1 MGKKSQ
7 PDPPDYKALA
17 EQTAA
22 SDREAALATTKAN
35 RPNQTDVYGNKS
47 VWDYDPETGRWS
59 QTQTLSEQGQQS
71 LNKQMGLQA
80 DLLDQASDQVGQGL
94 PSANLEG
101 VRSRAGLFN
110 MDPSGNAQ
118 AIQDATY
125 KLISPQREIARQGEI
140 QRLKNQGLTEDSPAF
155 QRAMERLDQGDTDA
169 QLKSLLAGTQE
180 YGNQFNRGLAQNQ
193 SNFSQ
198 FSTAEEFANQLR
210 GSNLGDIARIISM
223 QGATNPQFGQVMSA
237 TGSGGTDYLGAGK
250 QTFQDMLA
258 NSNAQRASANNTT
271 TGLFGLAAKALPF
284 FL

>member
-17 EQTAA
+17 ELTAK

-71 LNKQMGLQA
+71 LKKQIGLQTN
-80 DLLDQASDQVGQGL
+80 LLDQAGGIADKL
-94 PSANLEG
+94 PSADLEG
-101 VRSRAGLFN
+101 IRSRAGLFN
-110 MDPSGNAQ
+110 MDPSGNSQ
-118 AIQDATY
+118 TIQDATY
-125 KLISPQREIARQGEI
+125 KLLLPQREMARQGEI

-169 QLKSLLAGTQE
+169 QLKSLIAGTTE
-180 YGNQFNRGLAQNQ
+180 YGNQFSRGLARNN
-193 SNFSQ
+193 SNFQ
-198 FSTAEEFANQLR
+198 QYATAEEFANALR
-210 GSNLGDIARIISM
+210 GSDIDTIAQIMGM
-223 QGATNPQFGQVMSA
+223 QETTSPQFGHVTPA

-250 QTFQDMLA
+250 QTFQDIIA
-258 NSNAQRASANNTT
+258 GKNASNAVRASNTSAGVGIAT
-271 TGLFGLAAKALPF
+271 AAAMF
-284 FL
+284 F

>member
-7 PDPPDYKALA
+7 PDPPDYKSLA

-80 DLLDQASDQVGQGL
+80 DLLDQASDQVDQGL

-125 KLISPQREIARQGEI
+125 KLISPQRELARQGEI

-180 YGNQFNRGLAQNQ
+180 YGNQFNRGLAKNN
-193 SNFSQ
+193 SNFQ
-198 FSTAEEFANQLR
+198 QYSTAEEFANALR
-210 GSNLGDIARIISM
+210 RSDLDSITQITDM
-223 QGATNPQFGQVMSA
+223 QRATNPQFGQVMSA

-250 QTFQDMLA
+250 QTFQDIIA
-258 NSNAQRASANNTT
+258 GKNASNAVRASNTSAGVGIAT
-271 TGLFGLAAKALPF
+271 AAAMF
-284 FL
+284 F

>member
-7 PDPPDYKALA
+7 PEPPDYKALA

-22 SDREAALATTKAN
+22 SDKEAALATTTAN
-35 RPNQTDVYGNKS
+35 RPNQTDIYGNTSKW
-47 VWDYDPETGRWS
+47 VRDPESGQWT
-59 QTQTLSEQGQQS
+59 QTQSLSPEGQQS
-71 LNKQMGLQA
+71 LDQQRGVQSQLMGQA
-80 DLLDQASDQVGQGL
+80 GDIADGL

-101 VRSRAGLFN
+101 VRSKAGLFN

-125 KLISPQREIARQGEI
+125 KLITPQREQARQGEI

-169 QLKSLLAGTQE
+169 QLKSLLAGTTE
-180 YGNQFNRGLAQNQ
+180 YGQQFNRGLAQNT

-198 FSTAEEFANQLR
+198 YSTAEEFANQLR
-210 GSNLGDIARIISM
+210 GADLNTIAQIMGM
-223 QGATNPQFGQVMSA
+223 QGTTTPQFGQVMGA
-237 TGSGGTDYLGAGK
+237 TGAGGTDYLGAGK
-250 QTFQDMLA
+250 QTFQDLLA
-258 NSNAQRASANNTT
+258 NSNASRATAANTT